1 LKVSTFEPFK
11 VNEAPSDLNR
21 SVLGSAQN
29 AQIQTVSDMLN
40 LNGTGTFIYVT
51 EKTLPEID
59 ADDDS
64 LVSTQAYLNYIGAQ
78 ISTSSFIN
86 ELVARGMEPL
96 RP

>member
-1 LKVSTFEPFK
+1 
-11 VNEAPSDLNR
+11 
-21 SVLGSAQN
+21 
-29 AQIQTVSDMLN
+29 MLN

-51 EKTLPEID
+51 EKILPEID

-64 LVSTQAYLNYIGAQ
+64 LLKIQDYLNYMRTLD
-78 ISTSSFIN
+78 STSSFVN